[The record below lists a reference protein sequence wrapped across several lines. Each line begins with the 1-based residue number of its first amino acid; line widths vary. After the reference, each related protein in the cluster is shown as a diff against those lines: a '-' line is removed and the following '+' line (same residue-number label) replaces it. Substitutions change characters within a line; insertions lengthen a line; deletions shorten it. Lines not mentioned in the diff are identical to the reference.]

1 MIIYLKRSIDLRRLI
16 DPVLSF
22 ILRWSCF
29 SQAKSAL
36 LQISILFIFLS
47 SVPINAINNFYEFL
61 KWQPISICY
70 LVLHSSQ
77 AIHVSFTSH
86 IFVTYFS
93 FSVLSLFSRSHRIS
107 IAFSSLVAIWG
118 FSFLL
123 PESFCVAFLDLFL
136 FSLSSSLSRFEK

>member
-1 MIIYLKRSIDLRRLI
+1 MI

-70 LVLHSSQ
+70 LVLHSSKPYMFHSQ
-77 AIHVSFTSH
+77 VIFLSHTFHFQYSHFFPDHIGHPSRFPHWLPSGVFLSRCWNPFALHLWTS
-86 IFVTYFS
+86 S
-93 FSVLSLFSRSHRIS
+93 FSPC
-107 IAFSSLVAIWG
+107 
-118 FSFLL
+118 LL
-123 PESFCVAFLDLFL
+123 PCPGLKIKQLN
-136 FSLSSSLSRFEK
+136 KTK